1 MSKAFVL
8 VDPTQPKRTRKK
20 KAKREAV
27 DVREATDAE
36 MSEDDRRER
45 MPGTSRVD
53 DVESGATL
61 HHTRF
66 LSFTEATINE
76 GDRHEQKRRV
86 LCTACEI
93 SLTDIVPHTA
103 MNIMRRAK
111 KSRTSGPIP

>member
-27 DVREATDAE
+27 DVREPTDAE
-36 MSEDDRRER
+36 MSEDAHKER
-45 MPGTSRVD
+45 IPGTSCVD
-53 DVESGATL
+53 VVESGATL

-66 LSFTEATINE
+66 LSFTEAAITQ
-76 GDRHEQKRRV
+76 GDRHERKERV
-86 LCTACEI
+86 LCTACEM

-103 MNIMRRAK
+103 VNIMRRAK